1 MHFRETSIDPNAE
14 SAQRDRKSKDKQ
26 GDGTA
31 RSSTIM
37 QVGLVVGEE
46 IFRSKLL
53 TVGALLLQLLVAWE
67 TIEWQSADLE
77 SFMGMLAILP
87 RNTGHWPLCCKI

>member
-1 MHFRETSIDPNAE
+1 MTAATEMHFRETSIDPNAE

-53 TVGALLLQLLVAWE
+53 TVGALLLQLLVAGE
-67 TIEWQSADLE
+67 TNPLILE
-77 SFMGMLAILP
+77 SFMGMLAILQ
-87 RNTGHWPLCCKI
+87 RNTGH